1 MQKDF
6 MTVNPDSGSGGGTV
20 TVQTAANS
28 GDARNGILTISG
40 GGITRT
46 ISVNQE
52 RFYSGNDSYII
63 SVQSFP
69 LPTYSYT
76 FQISAGGVTTDVP
89 PNQISSLVANSIDGI
104 AVSRVGGWGVENG
117 TVLEFSFSG
126 KDGLLNP
133 VPQSCYSSGN
143 KLLNSVQNGKVR
155 IEFTQSYVFGTDY
168 ETVYVKFDGNYIEL
182 GIIF

>member
-46 ISVNQE
+46 VSVNQE

-63 SVQSFP
+63 SVQNFP
-69 LPTYSYT
+69 GPTYSYT
-76 FQISAGGVTTDVP
+76 FQILAGGVTTDVP
-89 PNQISSLVANSIDGI
+89 PNQISSLVADSIDGI
-104 AVSRVGGWGVENG
+104 AVSRVGGYGVENG

-133 VPQSCYSSGN
+133 VPQSCYSNGN

-155 IEFTQSYVFGTDY
+155 IEFTQSYVFGIDY
-168 ETVYVKFDGNYIEL
+168 ETVYVKFDGNYTEL

>member
-63 SVQSFP
+63 SVQNFSP
-69 LPTYSYT
+69 PTYNYT
-76 FQISAGGVTTDVP
+76 FQILAGNVTTDVP
-89 PNQISSLVANSIDGI
+89 PNQISSLVADSIDGI
-104 AVSRVGGWGVENG
+104 AVSRVGGWGVKNG

-133 VPQSCYSSGN
+133 VPQSCYSNGN

-168 ETVYVKFDGNYIEL
+168 EIVYVKFDENYTEL

>member
-76 FQISAGGVTTDVP
+76 FQILAGGVTTDVP

>member
-1 MQKDF
+1 M
-6 MTVNPDSGSGGGTV
+6 
-20 TVQTAANS
+20 
-28 GDARNGILTISG
+28 
-40 GGITRT
+40 TRT

-63 SVQSFP
+63 SVQNFP
-69 LPTYSYT
+69 SPTYSYT
-76 FQISAGGVTTDVP
+76 FQILAGGVTTDVP
-89 PNQISSLVANSIDGI
+89 PNQISSLVADSINGI
-104 AVSRVGGWGVENG
+104 SVSRVGGWGVENG

-133 VPQSCYSSGN
+133 VPQSCYSNGN

-168 ETVYVKFDGNYIEL
+168 ETVYVEFDGNYIEL